1 MNIGPMVQDPLRI
14 YPILKAGDQ
23 QGEEHKKV
31 SEKFENQD
39 DYKETWKIQIHQGD
53 EIKKGHEDDSWVC
66 DFTMTG
72 LTKAKAGKTTIQIKL
87 WVDEATGMLRGEGWE
102 TNLEN
107 AVVQQLEHQLDFKTI
122 SQEVNDAIQ
131 IKVGEAYQQAMAEF
145 RALVQTIETDA
156 AIQGVPAKKENLDK
170 QIKIAKR
177 NTNVVRHANTVRNV
191 MRSL

>member
-1 MNIGPMVQDPLRI
+1 MGGSCRTRRVQEYIKELFPNIVVDYGVDFDTSISIGACLKCAINEGVLEGYKLDKIVPMNIGPMVQDPLRI

-122 SQEVNDAIQ
+122 SQEVNDAI
-131 IKVGEAYQQAMAEF
+131 
-145 RALVQTIETDA
+145 
-156 AIQGVPAKKENLDK
+156 
-170 QIKIAKR
+170 
-177 NTNVVRHANTVRNV
+177 
-191 MRSL
+191 